1 LIAFSLGGRRWE
13 FHTCAHV
20 DEVRAL
26 RAEAEAFLREAG
38 PELPF
43 TPRVI
48 YEAFLLAELCAS
60 VPLTV
65 ESALDMAASAGVLF
79 FGRGVV
85 RCVGQPGQPS
95 QPHGSLGGVG
105 R

>member
-1 LIAFSLGGRRWE
+1 MIAFTLGGRRWE

-26 RAEAEAFLREAG
+26 RAEAEAFVREAG
-38 PELPF
+38 PDLPF
-43 TPRVI
+43 APRVN

-79 FGRGVV
+79 DALVSRVSRESMAAAWEAWAGE
-85 RCVGQPGQPS
+85 
-95 QPHGSLGGVG
+95 
-105 R
+105 

>member
-1 LIAFSLGGRRWE
+1 MIAFTLGGRRWE

-26 RAEAEAFLREAG
+26 RAEAEAFVRDAG

-43 TPRVI
+43 EPRVI

-79 FGRGVV
+79 DALVARVSREAMAAAWEAWAGE
-85 RCVGQPGQPS
+85 
-95 QPHGSLGGVG
+95 
-105 R
+105 

>member
-1 LIAFSLGGRRWE
+1 MITFTLCGRRWE

-26 RAEAEAFLREAG
+26 RAEAETFVREAG
-38 PELPF
+38 LELPF
-43 TPRVI
+43 APRVI

-60 VPLTV
+60 MPLTV

-79 FGRGVV
+79 DALVERVS
-85 RCVGQPGQPS
+85 RA
-95 QPHGSLGGVG
+95 SLTAAWEAWAGE
-105 R
+105 

>member
-1 LIAFSLGGRRWE
+1 MITFTLGGRRWE

-26 RAEAEAFLREAG
+26 RAEAEAFVREAG

-43 TPRVI
+43 APRVI

-79 FGRGVV
+79 DALVERVSRESMAVAWEAWAGE
-85 RCVGQPGQPS
+85 
-95 QPHGSLGGVG
+95 
-105 R
+105 

>member
-26 RAEAEAFLREAG
+26 RAEAEAFVREAG

-43 TPRVI
+43 SPRVI

-60 VPLTV
+60 MPLTV

-79 FGRGVV
+79 DALVERVS
-85 RCVGQPGQPS
+85 RA
-95 QPHGSLGGVG
+95 SLTAAWEAWAGE
-105 R
+105 

>member
-1 LIAFSLGGRRWE
+1 MIAFTLGGRRWE

-26 RAEAEAFLREAG
+26 RAEAEAFVREAG
-38 PELPF
+38 LELPF
-43 TPRVI
+43 APRVI

-79 FGRGVV
+79 DALVERVSRESMAVAWEAWAGE
-85 RCVGQPGQPS
+85 
-95 QPHGSLGGVG
+95 
-105 R
+105 

>member
-1 LIAFSLGGRRWE
+1 MIAFTLSGRRWE

-26 RAEAEAFLREAG
+26 RAEAEAFVREAG

-43 TPRVI
+43 APRVI

-79 FGRGVV
+79 DA
-85 RCVGQPGQPS
+85 
-95 QPHGSLGGVG
+95 LVG
-105 R
+105 RVSRESMAAAWEAWTGE

>member
-65 ESALDMAASAGVLF
+65 ESALDMAAASAGVLF
-79 FGRGVV
+79 DALVNRA
-85 RCVGQPGQPS
+85 S
-95 QPHGSLGGVG
+95 QASLTAAWEAWAGE
-105 R
+105 